1 MLSCAPKLKEDPM
14 EAEKK
19 WADLTPEEKREQRY
33 QWWLSPGIK
42 FSSPEAEK
50 NYRERALRFINAY
63 RVEKPDRVPVSLPVG
78 NWPAYMAGTDT
89 HTVMYDYDKA
99 RQAWRKFYDEF
110 ETDTAVT
117 PGMVLPAR
125 VYDLLDYK
133 LYSWPG
139 HGLPKSATGIQ
150 FVEGEY
156 MNEDEYDLL
165 IKDPSDFWMR
175 FYIPRIFGA
184 FEGWKFLS
192 TFTSI
197 IEAPAAWFMPYTRPE
212 LQASA
217 QALIDVGRELT
228 VWSKAI
234 GEFGQWAQAS
244 GYPATRMVFAK
255 APFDTI
261 GDTLRGTKGIIRDMF
276 RRPEKLLE
284 AIDVVADFT
293 IRQTIAAANASKAI
307 TAFYPL
313 HKGADGFMSP
323 QQFEKFYWPSLKKV
337 VDALAKEGI
346 RSELFAEGAYTSRLE
361 TVNEFPKGAVGW
373 LFDKTDM
380 VKAKEILGKTCC
392 ISGNVPTSLMVTG
405 GPKDVKEYCR
415 KLIEVCAPGGGFVL
429 AGGAHVDQGNPENL
443 RAMME
448 AAKEYGKYQ

>member
-1 MLSCAPKLKEDPM
+1 M

-19 WADLTPEEKREQRY
+19 WDDLTPVEKREQRY

-42 FSSPEAEK
+42 FSSPQAEK

-78 NWPAYMAGTDT
+78 SWPAYLAGTDM

-99 RQAWRKFYDEF
+99 RQAWRKFYDEY
-110 ETDTAVT
+110 ETDLAVT

-133 LYSWPG
+133 LYAWPG
-139 HGLPKSATGIQ
+139 HRLPQNSTGIQ

-156 MNEDEYDLL
+156 MKEDEYDLL

-175 FYIPRIFGA
+175 YYIPRVFGA
-184 FEGWKFLS
+184 FESWKSLNP
-192 TFTSI
+192 FTSI
-197 IEAPAAWFMPYTRPE
+197 IEAPGAWFMPYTRPD
-212 LQASA
+212 LQASV
-217 QALIDVGRELT
+217 QALIDVGKELA
-228 VWSKAI
+228 VWSRAI
-234 GEFGQWAQAS
+234 GEFSQWAQEN
-244 GYPATRMVFAK
+244 GYPAGRMVFCK

-284 AIDVVADFT
+284 AIDVVTDFT
-293 IRQTIAAANASKAI
+293 IRQTIGAAKASKAI

-323 QQFEKFYWPSLKKV
+323 KQFEKFYWPSLKKV

-346 RSELFAEGAYTSRLE
+346 RSELFAEGTYTSRLE
-361 TVNEFPKGAVGW
+361 TVNEFPKGVAGW

-380 VKAKEILGKTCC
+380 ELAKRILGKTCC

-405 GPKDVKEYCR
+405 GPKEVKEYCR
-415 KLIEVCAPGGGFVL
+415 KLIEVCAPGGGFIL
-429 AGGAHVDQGNPENL
+429 AGGAHVDQGNPANL
-443 RAMME
+443 HAMME
-448 AAKEYGKYQ
+448 AAKEYGKYK

>member
-1 MLSCAPKLKEDPM
+1 MGRSNAGRKTRTEISVVAVPGHQILE
-14 EAEKK
+14 
-19 WADLTPEEKREQRY
+19 PE
-33 QWWLSPGIK
+33 SG
-42 FSSPEAEK
+42 K

-78 NWPAYMAGTDT
+78 NWPAYMAGTDV

-156 MNEDEYDLL
+156 MNDDEYDLL
-165 IKDPSDFWMR
+165 IKNPSDFWMR
-175 FYIPRIFGA
+175 FYIPRVFGA
-184 FEGWKFLS
+184 FEPWKLLS

-217 QALIDVGRELT
+217 QRLIDVGKELT
-228 VWSKAI
+228 IWSKSI

-284 AIDVVADFT
+284 AIDVVTDFT
-293 IRQTIAAANASKAI
+293 IRQTIEAANASKAI

-323 QQFEKFYWPSLKKV
+323 KQFEKFYWPSLKKV
-337 VDALAKEGI
+337 IEALAKEGI
-346 RSELFAEGAYTSRLE
+346 RSELFAEGSYTSRLE
-361 TVNEFPKGAVGW
+361 TVNEFPKSTVGW

-380 VKAKEILGKTCC
+380 VKAKTILGKICC

-415 KLIEVCAPGGGFVL
+415 KLIEVCAPGGGFIL
-429 AGGAHVDQGNPENL
+429 AGGAHVDQGNPDNL

>member
-1 MLSCAPKLKEDPM
+1 M

-33 QWWLSPGIK
+33 QWWLSPKIK

-50 NYRERALRFINAY
+50 NYKERALRFVTAY
-63 RVEKPDRVPVSLPVG
+63 RVEKPDRVPVSLPLG
-78 NWPAYMAGTDT
+78 NAPAYMAGTDL
-89 HTVMYDYDKA
+89 HTVMNDYDKLQ
-99 RQAWRKFYDEF
+99 QAWRKYYDNY
-110 ETDTAVT
+110 ETDLAVN
-117 PGMVLPAR
+117 PGMVLPAK
-125 VYDLLDYK
+125 VYELLDYK

-139 HGLPKSATGIQ
+139 HGLPETAAGIQ
-150 FVEGEY
+150 FVEGQY

-165 IKDPSDFWMR
+165 ISNPSDFWMR
-175 FYIPRIFGA
+175 VYIPRVFGA
-184 FEGWKFLS
+184 FESWKFLNP
-192 TFTSI
+192 FTSI
-197 IEAPAAWFMPYTRPE
+197 IEAPAAWFLPYARPD

-217 QALIDVGRELT
+217 QRLIDVGNELK
-228 VWSKAI
+228 VWSRMI
-234 GEFGQWAQAS
+234 MEFGMWAQEN
-244 GYPATRMVFAK
+244 GYPAGRMTFCK

-261 GDTLRGTKGIIRDMF
+261 GDTLRGTKGIIMDMY

-284 AIDVVADFT
+284 AIDVVTDFT
-293 IRQTIAAANASKAI
+293 IRQTLESANATRAI

-337 VDALAKEGI
+337 IDALAKEGI
-346 RSELFAEGAYTSRLE
+346 RSELFAEGSYTTRLE
-361 TVNEFPKGAVGW
+361 TVNEFSKGTVGW

-380 VKAKEILGKTCC
+380 AKAKKILGNTCC

-405 GPKDVKEYCR
+405 VPEDIKEYCR
-415 KLIEVCAPGGGFVL
+415 KLIEVCAPGGGFIL
-429 AGGAHVDQGNPENL
+429 AGGAQADEGKPENI

-448 AAKEYGKYQ
+448 AAKEFGQYK

>member
-1 MLSCAPKLKEDPM
+1 M

-42 FSSPEAEK
+42 FSSPKAEK

-78 NWPAYMAGTDT
+78 NWPAYMAGTDV

-156 MNEDEYDLL
+156 MNDDEYDLL
-165 IKDPSDFWMR
+165 IKNPSDFWMR
-175 FYIPRIFGA
+175 SYIPRVFGA
-184 FEGWKFLS
+184 FEPWKLLS

-217 QALIDVGRELT
+217 QRLIDVGKELT
-228 VWSKAI
+228 IWSKSI

-284 AIDVVADFT
+284 AIDVVTDFT
-293 IRQTIAAANASKAI
+293 IRQTIEAANASKAI

-323 QQFEKFYWPSLKKV
+323 KQFEKFYWPSLKKV
-337 VDALAKEGI
+337 IDALAKEGI
-346 RSELFAEGAYTSRLE
+346 RSELFAEGSYTSRLE
-361 TVNEFPKGAVGW
+361 TVNEFPKSTVGW

-380 VKAKEILGKTCC
+380 VKAKTILGKICC

-415 KLIEVCAPGGGFVL
+415 KLIEVCAPGGGFIL
-429 AGGAHVDQGNPENL
+429 AGGAHVDQGNPDNL